1 MSDETLPA
9 FASLNVGDQVASREV
24 SLTRDTLVR
33 YAAASGDFNPIHYND
48 AFAVSVGLDGVIAHG
63 MLTMGVGA
71 SVVEE
76 WAGAGNVADYQARFT
91 RPIPVP
97 ALDAAVVQVVAV
109 VGALDHDLKQARI
122 DVTVTFDGAKVLGK
136 AQALVDCA

>member
-9 FASLNVGDQVASREV
+9 FVSLNVGDEVAARDV
-24 SLTRDTLVR
+24 KFTRDTLVR

-48 AFAVSVGLDGVIAHG
+48 AFAQSVGLDGVIAHG

-76 WAGAGNVADYQARFT
+76 WAGAGNVVDYQARFT

-97 ALDAAVVQVVAV
+97 ALAGTVVRVVAV
-109 VGALDHDLKQARI
+109 VGALNHDIKQARI
-122 DVTVTFDGAKVLGK
+122 DVTVTVDGAKVLGK

>member
-9 FASLNVGDQVASREV
+9 FASLNVGDEVATREV
-24 SLTRDTLVR
+24 ELTRDTLVR

-48 AFAVSVGLDGVIAHG
+48 EFATSVGLPGVIAHG
-63 MLTMGVGA
+63 MLTMGLGA

-76 WAGAGNVADYQARFT
+76 WAGAGNVVDYQARFT

-97 ALDAAVVQVVAV
+97 ALGASAVQVTAV

-122 DVTVTFDGAKVLGK
+122 DVTVTFEGARVLGK

>member
-9 FASLNVGDQVASREV
+9 FVSLNVGDEVATREV
-24 SLTRDTLVR
+24 AFTRDTLVR
-33 YAAASGDFNPIHYND
+33 YAAASGDFNPIHYNE
-48 AFAVSVGLDGVIAHG
+48 AFAQSVGLDGVIAHG
-63 MLTMGVGA
+63 MLTMGAGA

-76 WAGAGNVADYQARFT
+76 WAGAGNIVDYQARFT

-97 ALDAAVVQVVAV
+97 ALDRTMVRIVAV
-109 VGALDHDLKQARI
+109 VGALDHDVKQARI
-122 DVTVTFDGAKVLGK
+122 DVTVTVDGAKVLGK

>member
-9 FASLNVGDQVASREV
+9 FVSLNVGDEVATREIV
-24 SLTRDTLVR
+24 FTRDTLVR

-48 AFAVSVGLDGVIAHG
+48 AFAQSVGLDGVIAHG

-76 WAGAGNVADYQARFT
+76 WAGAGNVVDYQARFT
-91 RPIPVP
+91 RPIPVA
-97 ALDAAVVQVVAV
+97 ALAGTTVRIVAT
-109 VGALDHDLKQARI
+109 VGALDHDVKQARI
-122 DVTVTFDGAKVLGK
+122 DVAVTTDGAKVLGK

>member
-9 FASLNVGDQVASREV
+9 FASLNVGDEVATREV
-24 SLTRDTLVR
+24 IFTRDTLVR

-48 AFAVSVGLDGVIAHG
+48 AFAQSVGLGGVIAHG
-63 MLTMGVGA
+63 MLTMGVSA

-76 WAGAGNVADYQARFT
+76 WAGAGNVVDFQVRFT
-91 RPIPVP
+91 RPIAVP
-97 ALDAAVVQVVAV
+97 GLGSAAVKIVAV
-109 VGALDHDLKQARI
+109 VGALDHDVKQARI
-122 DVTVTFDGAKVLGK
+122 DVTVTVEGAKVLVK

>member
-9 FASLNVGDQVASREV
+9 FVSLNVGDEVAAREV
-24 SLTRDTLVR
+24 EFTRGKLVR
-33 YAAASGDFNPIHYND
+33 YAGASGDFNPIHYND
-48 AFAVSVGLDGVIAHG
+48 AFAQSVGLDGVISHG

-76 WAGAGNVADYQARFT
+76 WAGAGNVVDYQARFT

-97 ALDAAVVQVVAV
+97 GLEGVVVRVAAV
-109 VGALDHDLKQARI
+109 VGALDHDVKQARI
-122 DVTVTFDGAKVLGK
+122 DVTVTVDGAKVLGK

>member
-9 FASLNVGDQVASREV
+9 FASLNVGDEVAARDVTFS
-24 SLTRDTLVR
+24 RDTLVR

-48 AFAVSVGLDGVIAHG
+48 AFAQSVGLDGVIAHG

-76 WAGAGNVADYQARFT
+76 WAGAGNVVDYQARFT

-97 ALDAAVVQVVAV
+97 ALARAVVRVVAV
-109 VGALDHDLKQARI
+109 VGALNHDVKQARI
-122 DVTVTFDGAKVLGK
+122 DVTVTVDGAKVLGK